1 MTDKTPD
8 NKTDKFAG
16 LTGKAK
22 RNAVGANNLRKSS
35 GRLKGNPEE
44 ARRIA
49 AIGLESKRSRKEE
62 IQNALNVS
70 KNMTKDF
77 GKQVKEIDTFSI
89 LKTIALQKF
98 EKGDLDG
105 ASRIL
110 KDIAEFEKPK
120 LTRSEVKQ
128 QIVNYE
134 GMTIEDMKTLQV
146 IGQALDM
153 QEVGVDTS
161 EYLIKKG
168 FQKLADKSKDELIEA
183 AEVLQ
188 KKVTSG

>member
-1 MTDKTPD
+1 
-8 NKTDKFAG
+8 
-16 LTGKAK
+16 
-22 RNAVGANNLRKSS
+22 
-35 GRLKGNPEE
+35 
-44 ARRIA
+44 
-49 AIGLESKRSRKEE
+49 
-62 IQNALNVS
+62 
-70 KNMTKDF
+70 MTKDF

-105 ASRIL
+105 ASKIL

-120 LTRSEVKQ
+120 LIRSEIKQ